1 VAGALSGI
9 KVLDLSR
16 VYAGPWCTQ
25 ILADLGAEVIKIER
39 PDTGDDTRG
48 WGPPWLKAPDGG
60 DLPDSAYFSAAN
72 RGKKSVAL
80 DLSSPQAQ
88 ALVRGLAEQCD
99 VMVENYKVGDLSRYG
114 LDYARISSINPRIIY
129 CSITAYGQDGPYA
142 RKPGYDLV
150 LQGLGGLM
158 SVTGVADGQAGGG
171 PLKVGVPVVDVITG
185 MYAAVAT
192 LAALHH
198 RAASGRGQYI
208 DTALIDC
215 IVALGSNQAVDYLS
229 SGNIPTRHGNAHPNL
244 VPYQVFATADR
255 HIVVAVGN
263 DPQWQRLCKAV
274 NRPDLANDA
283 RFLRSKGRVANRID
297 LVDELQKL
305 LAERTSVHWLERLER
320 EDVPCGPIN
329 SYADVFRD
337 PQVMHRALKVDL
349 RRPDGTKVQ
358 TMASPIRLG
367 ATPVQYDSAP
377 PKLGEHTASVLE
389 SMLKMNR
396 EDIARLRATGA
407 IG

>member
-1 VAGALSGI
+1 MTGALSGI

-48 WGPPWLKAPDGG
+48 WGPPWSKAPDGS

-80 DLSSPQAQ
+80 NLSAPEVQ
-88 ALVRGLAEQCD
+88 ALVRRLAEQCD

-114 LDYARISSINPRIIY
+114 LDYARIASINPRIIY

-158 SVTGVADGQAGGG
+158 SVTGVADGQPGGG
-171 PLKVGVPVVDVITG
+171 PLKVGIPVVDVITG

-192 LAALHH
+192 LAALNH
-198 RAASGRGQYI
+198 RAASGCGQHI

-215 IVALGSNQAVDYLS
+215 IVALGSNQAVDYLA

-244 VPYQVFATADR
+244 VPYQVFATADGR
-255 HIVVAVGN
+255 IVVAVGN
-263 DPQWQRLCKAV
+263 DLQWQRLCKAV
-274 NRPDLANDA
+274 NRSDLAQDA
-283 RFLRSKGRVANRID
+283 RFLRSNSRVANRID
-297 LVDELQKL
+297 LVDELQKIL
-305 LAERTSVHWLERLER
+305 TAGTSVHWLDRLEQ

-349 RRPDGTKVQ
+349 RRPDGTTVQ
-358 TMASPIRLG
+358 TIASPLRLG
-367 ATPVQYDSAP
+367 ATPVQYDPAP

-396 EDIARLRATGA
+396 DDIARLRATGA